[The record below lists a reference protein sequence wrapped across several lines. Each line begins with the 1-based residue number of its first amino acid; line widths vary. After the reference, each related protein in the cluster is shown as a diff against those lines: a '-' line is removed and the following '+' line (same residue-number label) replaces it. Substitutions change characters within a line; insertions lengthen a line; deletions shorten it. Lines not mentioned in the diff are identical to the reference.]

1 MDEDD
6 EEVVVESSRP
16 LVVVALE
23 LDKRKD
29 GGGGSASAR
38 GPVLLFKEFLLAY
51 LSGIDAIV
59 TSRGYDDA
67 DVDVALIVVS

>member
-29 GGGGSASAR
+29 GGGGSASD

-51 LSGIDAIV
+51 LSGMDAIV
-59 TSRGYDDA
+59 TSRGYDEANVDA
-67 DVDVALIVVS
+67 ALIGVS

>member
-6 EEVVVESSRP
+6 EEVVESSRP

-29 GGGGSASAR
+29 GGGGRGS
-38 GPVLLFKEFLLAY
+38 GPVLLLREFLLAY
-51 LSGIDAIV
+51 FSGIDAIV
-59 TSRGYDDA
+59 TSRGYDD
-67 DVDVALIVVS
+67 DVEALIVFS